1 MKYEN
6 IIFDL
11 YGTLV
16 DVWTDERSKKLWES
30 LAWYFCLHQVEYS
43 WKELKKAYFN
53 EVKLQEERLNKE
65 IGGYAEID
73 LMKVFE
79 QLYLKKGKA
88 VEKSVLSET
97 VLMFRALSMKRLQ
110 LYEGVEDLLRSLKEK
125 GRKVYLLTNAQRVFT
140 EREIEMLHLKEYFD
154 DIVGVS
160 NYKNAKITKIILKV
174 DKKSIDYIRTKPLH
188 WSQKE
193 LKELNTE
200 SHSFIQLKLK
210 VNTELKMLLFSYSD
224 AIEVIEPCWLRD
236 FFAEKIKKMS
246 LVYEV

>member
-16 DVWTDERSKKLWES
+16 DIWTDENRKRVWES
-30 LAWYFCLHQVEYS
+30 LAWYFCLHQAEYS

-73 LMKVFE
+73 LMNVFG
-79 QLYLKKGKA
+79 QLYQKKGKA

-110 LYEGVEDLLRSLKEK
+110 LYEGVEDLLKSLKEQGK
-125 GRKVYLLTNAQRVFT
+125 KVFLLTNAQRVFT
-140 EREIEMLHLKEYFD
+140 ECEIEMLHLKKYFD
-154 DIVGVS
+154 DIVYSSDERVKKPDVRFYNVMINRHHLNPETTVMVGNDGFCDIEGALVAGIQAIHVHS
-160 NYKNAKITKIILKV
+160 NIEGSKPCPKEIQSIPIESMALLKNEL
-174 DKKSIDYIRTKPLH
+174 
-188 WSQKE
+188 
-193 LKELNTE
+193 LKER
-200 SHSFIQLKLK
+200 LK
-210 VNTELKMLLFSYSD
+210 
-224 AIEVIEPCWLRD
+224 
-236 FFAEKIKKMS
+236 
-246 LVYEV
+246 

>member
-6 IIFDL
+6 VIFDL

-16 DVWTDERSKKLWES
+16 DIWTDENRKRVWES
-30 LAWYFCLHQVEYS
+30 LAWYFCLHQAKYS

-79 QLYLKKGKA
+79 QLYLKKGQKA
-88 VEKSVLSET
+88 EECILKET
-97 VLMFRALSMKRLQ
+97 MLMFRALSMKRLQ
-110 LYEGVEDLLRSLKEK
+110 LYEGVEDLLKSLKEK

-154 DIVGVS
+154 DIVYSSDERVKKPDVRFYNVMIRRHHLNPETTVMVGNDGFCDIEGALVAGIQAIHVHS
-160 NYKNAKITKIILKV
+160 NIEGSKPCPKEIQSIPVKSMDLLKNELLKEILK
-174 DKKSIDYIRTKPLH
+174 
-188 WSQKE
+188 
-193 LKELNTE
+193 
-200 SHSFIQLKLK
+200 
-210 VNTELKMLLFSYSD
+210 
-224 AIEVIEPCWLRD
+224 
-236 FFAEKIKKMS
+236 
-246 LVYEV
+246 